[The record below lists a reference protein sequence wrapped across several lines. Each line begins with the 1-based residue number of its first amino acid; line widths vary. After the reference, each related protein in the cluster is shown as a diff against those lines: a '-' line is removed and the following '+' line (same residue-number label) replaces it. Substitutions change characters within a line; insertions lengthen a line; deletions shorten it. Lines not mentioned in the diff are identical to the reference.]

1 MSTQEPTAGAG
12 DEVAGWLQK
21 LIDIGI
27 ALSAERNH
35 DRLMER
41 ILTEAQK
48 LCNADGGTL
57 YLRDEE
63 DRLVFTIVHNDSLS
77 IAMGGTTGSEITFPP
92 LELYDSQTG
101 ARNEKN
107 VATYAALAERT
118 VNIADAY
125 EAKDFDFS
133 GTRTFDERTG
143 YRSKSFLTVPL
154 TNYDGDIIGVLQL
167 INATDSETGEVIAF
181 GARLRQI
188 VEALASQAAVALDNQ
203 MLLEAQRNLLESFIR
218 LIAVAIDE
226 KSPYTSGHCQRVP
239 VLAEMIAEAACAAH
253 QGPFKDFSLT
263 EDEMYEL
270 RIAAWMHDCGK
281 VTTPE
286 YVVDKSTKLETIYDR
301 IDLVTTR
308 AEILKRDAEIAYLR
322 AVAGGSGDE
331 PALRAERDAALA
343 HLADELAFIEKTNI
357 GGEFLSDDDK
367 ERVTEIATRSWSN
380 GEGEEVPFLS
390 DDEVANLN
398 ISRGTLTHDER
409 EIINNHVVVTIKMLE
424 QLPFPKNLRRVPE
437 YAGGHHER
445 MDGSGYPLGLTR
457 EQMSIPARMMAL
469 ADIFEAL
476 TAADRPYKKAKPMA
490 ESIGI
495 MSRMMKTDHIDAEL
509 FELFLE
515 AGVYRKYAEQFLPSE
530 QMEEIDIS
538 AYLS

>member
-1 MSTQEPTAGAG
+1 MSTQEPNAAAG
-12 DEVAGWLQK
+12 DEVAGRLQK

-63 DRLVFTIVHNDSLS
+63 DHLVFTIVHNDSLGV
-77 IAMGGTTGSEITFPP
+77 AMGGTTGSEITFPP

-125 EAKDFDFS
+125 EAEDFDFS

-154 TNYDGDIIGVLQL
+154 MNYDGDIIGVLQL
-167 INATDSETGEVIAF
+167 INAVDTETGEVIVF
-181 GARLRQI
+181 GARLQQI

-203 MLLEAQRNLLESFIR
+203 MLLEARRDLLESFIR

-239 VLAEMIAEAACAAH
+239 VLAEMIAEAACQAH

-263 EDEMYEL
+263 EDEVYEL

-331 PALRAERDAALA
+331 PALRAERDATLA
-343 HLADELAFIEKTNI
+343 RLADELAFIEKTNI

-367 ERVTEIATRSWSN
+367 ERVTEIATRSWSD

-390 DDEVANLN
+390 DDEIANLN

-445 MDGSGYPLGLTR
+445 LDGSGYPLGLTR
-457 EQMSIPARMMAL
+457 DQMSIPARMMAL

-476 TAADRPYKKAKPMA
+476 TAADRPYKKAKPMT

-509 FELFLE
+509 FELFLK
-515 AGVYRKYAEQFLPSE
+515 AGVYRKYAEKFLPSE
-530 QMEEIDIS
+530 QADEIDIS
-538 AYLS
+538 AYLN

>member
-1 MSTQEPTAGAG
+1 MSTQEPNAGAG
-12 DEVAGWLQK
+12 DEVASRLQK

-63 DRLVFTIVHNDSLS
+63 DHLVFTIAHNDSLG
-77 IAMGGTTGSEITFPP
+77 IAMGGTSGSEITFPP

-107 VATYAALAERT
+107 VATYAALTERT

-125 EAKDFDFS
+125 EAEDFDFS
-133 GTRTFDERTG
+133 GTRAFDERTG

-154 TNYDGDIIGVLQL
+154 MNYGGDIIGVLQL
-167 INATDSETGEVIAF
+167 INAVDSGTGEVIAF
-181 GARLRQI
+181 GPRLQQI

-239 VLAEMIAEAACAAH
+239 VLAEMIAEAACEAH

-322 AVAGGSGDE
+322 AVNGGEANE
-331 PALRAERDAALA
+331 PALRAERDATLA
-343 HLADELAFIEKTNI
+343 RLADELAFIEKTNI

-367 ERVTEIATRSWSN
+367 ERVTEIASRSWSN

-437 YAGGHHER
+437 YADGHHER

-457 EQMSIPARMMAL
+457 DQMSIPARMMAL

-476 TAADRPYKKAKPMA
+476 TAADRPYKKAKPMG

-495 MSRMMKTDHIDAEL
+495 MSRMMETEHIDADL

-515 AGVYRKYAEQFLPSE
+515 AGVYRKYAEKFLLPE
-530 QMEEIDIS
+530 QMEEIDIG